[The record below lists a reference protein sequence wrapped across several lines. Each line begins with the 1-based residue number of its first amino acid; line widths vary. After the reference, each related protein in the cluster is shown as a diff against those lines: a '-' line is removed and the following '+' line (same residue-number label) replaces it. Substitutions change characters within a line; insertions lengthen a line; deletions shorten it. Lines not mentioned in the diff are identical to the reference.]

1 MNSCAPVHPLTD
13 PASVELALS
22 NVSERS
28 FFAFAEPAELSAASE
43 MTAAAEPMITAGVQ
57 FRGPSS
63 GELHVTM
70 PVSLTREL
78 AHAFAGDPDLEFS
91 DADLVDMAGEFA
103 NMVTGSWLTAVD
115 ASSTFDLSMPV
126 VTRIDTVPP
135 ATRMMRVNGQPVALT
150 WRVE

>member
-103 NMVTGSWLTAVD
+103 NMVTGSWLTATEPN
-115 ASSTFDLSMPV
+115 AIFNLTMPQ
-126 VTRIDTVPP
+126 VTESAAAP
-135 ATRMMRVNGQPVALT
+135 AVNRMMQINGQPVGLA
-150 WRVE
+150 WQVV